1 MSKSMIRL
9 FIADDHNLF
18 REGIINLLATEKEIF
33 IVGEVDNGE
42 DLVTKYSELKPDIV
56 LADISMPRLTGI
68 EALRKLKEQGESP
81 KFLFLSMYCEEENI
95 YSCAKVGGRG
105 LISKKITKGELLFAI
120 KTVIEGE
127 RYFGADVTEEK
138 INEIIDNFDKNAA
151 RKKNRYD
158 LTPREEQIVRL
169 ISEGLTSSEIADK
182 LLVSKRTIDS
192 HRTHL
197 IQKLNLKSLPDLIKY
212 SIDFCS
218 ANKPG

>member
-95 YSCAKVGGRG
+95 YSC
-105 LISKKITKGELLFAI
+105 
-120 KTVIEGE
+120 
-127 RYFGADVTEEK
+127 
-138 INEIIDNFDKNAA
+138 
-151 RKKNRYD
+151 
-158 LTPREEQIVRL
+158 
-169 ISEGLTSSEIADK
+169 SS
-182 LLVSKRTIDS
+182 
-192 HRTHL
+192 
-197 IQKLNLKSLPDLIKY
+197 
-212 SIDFCS
+212 
-218 ANKPG
+218 